1 MRTTHPTRR
10 DLLRVGG
17 AAALYASIPTWIA
30 QGHAAPTYEPTG
42 APAPDTMFSHG
53 VASGDPTS
61 DAIVLWTRVSPDAP
75 GKVQVVWEMAL
86 DPAFEERIASGKLTT
101 NEKRDYTVKVDVRKL
116 RWGRDYY
123 YRFMAGGQTS
133 PVGRTRLAPAAGDV
147 VERVR
152 LGVVS
157 CSSWA
162 HGWFHGYEKL
172 AAQLDVDLVVHLGD
186 YIYEY
191 ATGAYG
197 SARAYDPPHEIVSLD
212 DYRRRHAQ
220 YRTDDRL
227 QLLTQQVPLVTVWDD
242 HEVANDSW
250 QKGAENH
257 SEEEGRYRKRLLA
270 AKRAYFEWM
279 PIRDNGARKVYRTVE
294 YGDLLDLLMM
304 DTRHAKRAQQLGILG
319 PEVVDDPPK
328 RQVLGP
334 QQEAWLRKALRK
346 SGARWKLLGQQVV
359 MAQLRIPLGGQ
370 TLVNLDAWDGYPNA
384 RRRLFSLIRETG
396 ASDVVVLTDD
406 IHASGAAE
414 LSEDPFTDPSSPL
427 GVELVTPA
435 ITSPFPLAN
444 IGGLVQAANPHLKFV
459 QTGLRGYMLVDV
471 TAERLSARWFLLDG
485 VEDPENATETLE
497 AALEVDAGTAR
508 LRTVA
513 VDSPSGA
520 FV

>member
-1 MRTTHPTRR
+1 MRTIHPTRR
-10 DLLRVGG
+10 DLLRAGG
-17 AAALYASIPTWIA
+17 AAALYATIPTWVA
-30 QGHAAPTYEPTG
+30 QGHAAPAYQPTG
-42 APAPDTMFSHG
+42 DPAPDTMFSHG

-61 DAIVLWTRVSPDAP
+61 DAVVLWTRVSPDAP
-75 GKVQVVWEMAL
+75 GKVQVFWEMAL
-86 DPAFEERIASGKLTT
+86 DAAFAERIASGKVATS
-101 NEKRDYTVKVDVRKL
+101 ERRDYTVKVDVRKL

-133 PVGRTRLAPAAGDV
+133 PVGRTRLAPAAGDAAA
-147 VERVR
+147 RVR

-157 CSSWA
+157 CSSWG

-172 AAQLDVDLVVHLGD
+172 AAQPDVDLVVHLGD

-191 ATGAYG
+191 GTNEYGA
-197 SARAYDPPHEIVSLD
+197 ARAYDPPHEIRTLD

-227 QLLTQQVPLVTVWDD
+227 QLLTRQVPLVTVWDD
-242 HEVANDSW
+242 HEVANDAW

-257 SEEEGRYRKRLLA
+257 SEEEGRYRQRLLA

-304 DTRHAKRAQQLGILG
+304 DTRHAKRAQQLEALG
-319 PEVVDDPPK
+319 PEVVDDPPS

-334 QQEAWLRKALRK
+334 KQEAWLRKALRK

-370 TLVNLDAWDGYPNA
+370 TLVNRDAWDGYPAA
-384 RRRLFSLIRETG
+384 RRRLFSLIRES
-396 ASDVVVLTDD
+396 AADVVVLTGD

-414 LSEDPFTDPSSPL
+414 LSEDPYGDPSSPL
-427 GVELVTPA
+427 AVELVTPA
-435 ITSPFPLAN
+435 ITSPFPLAG
-444 IGGLVQAANPHLKFV
+444 IGPLVLGANPHLKFV
-459 QTGLRGYMLVDV
+459 QTGKRGYMLVDV

-485 VEDPENATETLE
+485 VEDPGGATETLE
-497 AALEVDAGTAR
+497 AEIEVDAGTSR
-508 LRTVA
+508 LRTVP
-513 VDSPSGA
+513 VGSPSGA